1 LPHLAAGL
9 FLRYRRRVLK
19 RILPSTRPALLALLF
34 ARAGSCVRKDPEP
47 YYPVRPFVGPD
58 GRRPPEERVVSGFPE
73 RILID
78 TGAERLA
85 RGEVSPPELLSEIDF
100 CIRRVRQQA
109 LLPRTAAR
117 IAALEAEIDSIRA
130 QVDRLEIS
138 GRDVMRQ
145 RFERSTPEESE
156 QFRRAAALYQ
166 RWGLASMRDGRV
178 EERIAGAERIER
190 AAEWDPSNVVPV
202 LLLATYEDA
211 VGFRS
216 NALARLDRYT
226 HDRGASDLVDLARM
240 RKRERAW
247 KIEGDPLS
255 LVAAK
260 EVAGEVARRQGGWSE
275 ASPWLLMERAR
286 LFYLADSMAQAAS
299 SAEQALTRI
308 RGGAGDPMAEVE
320 AHLMLGLTGT
330 RELAFREASEH
341 LDFALRAAMKRPAT
355 GELAAW
361 LTVPWDQWSQ
371 EERRAFDRDPDRA
384 GRIERFWPQT
394 DPIWATPRVFENR
407 VEYRRRVAEAWFA
420 FSDLDPSTPG
430 PLTDPGRAFL
440 RFGVPTEWKRHG
452 QRPLRGSSR
461 RDLDFSVYQT
471 WEFVYQLLGDRSRPI
486 EGRRLSADGLRTE
499 QSIFFQEAPGTARF
513 SCPDSLTPPEWPPT
527 IYNFDFLGRGYHY
540 NASSARFRDPSGG
553 TRLWLSFDTILP
565 DYALR
570 YPLQGVRFE
579 GGASIDLTLYR
590 EQRDPRRETGRGSSS
605 VAPEST
611 EVVRR
616 DGRRIWVSGPSRGLA
631 LSSESTFE
639 RTWNFKRRAGL
650 VSLEHLAPGR
660 VRLASLF
667 SLRQTDGRIIGL
679 GVDNGDTLMLRGF
692 ESEKVD
698 ASDLLLLTALP
709 VDLPEESERTL
720 TPSIVAYGAGLDELA
735 VTPRASRLFL
745 NGEPIAYYFEVYNLD
760 ISGRDSP
767 GVEFSNALER
777 IDEDGEVEYRVG
789 VRGAASR
796 LERPRVTQWNIA
808 RSLGFGDLAPGVYRL
823 VVEVGTGGR
832 ETVLRR
838 AAYFRVVEPEDLVA
852 LYRWRELPRP

>member
-1 LPHLAAGL
+1 MS
-9 FLRYRRRVLK
+9 K
-19 RILPSTRPALLALLF
+19 RISSITRSALLALLI
-34 ARAGSCVRKDPEP
+34 ALAGSCVRKDPEP
-47 YYPVRPFVGPD
+47 YYPDRPFIGPD
-58 GRRPPEERVVSGFPE
+58 GRRPPEDRVVSGFPE
-73 RILID
+73 RLLID

-85 RGEVSPPELLSEIDF
+85 RGEVSPPELLSEIDL

-109 LLPRTAAR
+109 MLPRTESR
-117 IAALEAEIDSIRA
+117 IAALAAEIDSIRA
-130 QVDRLEIS
+130 EVDALEIS
-138 GRDVMRQ
+138 GGDVMRQ
-145 RFERSTPEESE
+145 RFDRSTPEEAE
-156 QFRRAAALYQ
+156 RFRRAAALYQ

-216 NALARLDRYT
+216 NALARLDRFT
-226 HDRGASDLVDLARM
+226 RERGASDLVDLARM

-260 EVAGEVARRQGGWSE
+260 GVAGDVARRQGGWAE
-275 ASPWLLMERAR
+275 AAPWLLMERAR
-286 LFYLADSMAQAAS
+286 LYYLADSMTQAAS
-299 SAEQALTRI
+299 SAEQALVRV
-308 RGGAGDPMAEVE
+308 RGGAADPMAEVE
-320 AHLMLGLTGT
+320 AHLMLGLTST

-341 LDFALRAAMKRPAT
+341 LDFALRASMRRAAT

-371 EERRAFDRDPDRA
+371 DERRAFDRDPDRS
-384 GRIERFWPQT
+384 GRIERFWPET
-394 DPIWATPRVFENR
+394 DPIWATPHVFENR

-420 FSDLDPSTPG
+420 FSDLDPATPG

-461 RDLDFSVYQT
+461 RDLDFSVYET
-471 WEFVYQLLGDRSRPI
+471 WEFVYQLLGDRSHPI

-513 SCPDSLTPPEWPPT
+513 VCPDSLTPPEWPPM
-527 IYNFDFLGRGYHY
+527 IYNFDLLGRGYHY
-540 NASSARFRDPSGG
+540 NAASARFRDPSGG
-553 TRLWLSFDTILP
+553 TRLWLSFDTVLP

-579 GGASIDLTLYR
+579 GGAAVDLTLYR
-590 EQRDPRRETGRGSSS
+590 EQRG
-605 VAPEST
+605 APSGAIDSAA
-611 EVVRR
+611 VVRR
-616 DGRRIWVSGPSRGLA
+616 DGRRVWVSGPSRGLA
-631 LSSESTFE
+631 LASESTFE

-650 VSLEHLAPGR
+650 ISLERLAPGR

-692 ESEKVD
+692 DPERID

-709 VDLPEESERTL
+709 VELPEESERTL
-720 TPSIVAYGAGLDELA
+720 TPSIITYGAGLDELK

-760 ISGRDSP
+760 IAGRDRP
-767 GVEFSNALER
+767 GIEFSNSLER

-796 LERPRVTQWNIA
+796 LERPKVTQWNIA

-823 VVEVGTGGR
+823 VVEVGAAGK